1 MTPRSIGSGLVPRL
15 IGVIFDT
22 DGVVT
27 RTASV
32 HSAAWKSLFDSYLRD
47 RASSS
52 GEAFVPFDEE
62 DYVRYVDGR
71 ARYEGVE
78 GFLASRGITL
88 PRGTPGDAP
97 GTDTVC
103 ALGNTKNEHFLEQV
117 RLHGVQPFES
127 TLSLARELRRSGIP
141 TAVVSASENCAA
153 VLRAAGA
160 AELFDAR
167 VDGIDAA
174 EIGLAS
180 KPDPALFLEAA
191 RRLGVD
197 PAEVA
202 VVEDAL
208 AGVEAGRRGGFGLV
222 VGVDRSDRGDRA
234 AALKEHGA
242 DVVVADLAS
251 FKVDPDGRWS
261 VSTGS
266 LEGPEG

>member
-1 MTPRSIGSGLVPRL
+1 MRSRSTTDGPIPRL
-15 IGVIFDT
+15 AAVIFDT

-32 HSAAWKSLFDSYLRD
+32 HRAAWKALFDAYLSD
-47 RASSS
+47 RASSR
-52 GEAFVPFDEE
+52 GEPFVAFDEE
-62 DYVRYVDGR
+62 DYARYVDGR
-71 ARYEGVE
+71 ARYEGVQ

-88 PRGTPGDAP
+88 PRGAPGDPP
-97 GTDTVC
+97 GTGTVC
-103 ALGNTKNEHFLEQV
+103 ALGNAKNEHFLEEV
-117 RLHGVQPFES
+117 ALHGVEPFES
-127 TLSLARELRRSGIP
+127 TLSLVRELRRNAIP
-141 TAVVSASENCAA
+141 TGVVSASENCAA
-153 VLRAAGA
+153 LLRAAGA
-160 AELFDAR
+160 AELFDTR

-174 EIGLAS
+174 ELGLAS

-197 PAEVA
+197 PAGAA

-222 VGVDRSDRGDRA
+222 VGVDRTGRA

-251 FKVDPDGRWS
+251 FEVDPDGRWR
-261 VSTGS
+261 VSAGA
-266 LEGPEG
+266 PIDC

>member
-1 MTPRSIGSGLVPRL
+1 MTSRSISEGPVRRL
-15 IGVIFDT
+15 IAVIFDT

-32 HSAAWKSLFDSYLRD
+32 HRAAWKALFDSYLRD

-62 DYVRYVDGR
+62 DYVRYVDGV

-78 GFLASRGITL
+78 GFLDSRGISI
-88 PRGTPGDAP
+88 PRGLPGDAP
-97 GTDTVC
+97 GTDSVC
-103 ALGNTKNEHFLEQV
+103 ALGNAKNEQFLEQI
-117 RLHGVQPFES
+117 RLHGVEPFET
-127 TLSLARELRRSGIP
+127 TLALARDLHRSEIA
-141 TAVVSASENCAA
+141 TAVVSASESCAA

-160 AELFDAR
+160 ADLFDVR
-167 VDGIDAA
+167 VDGVDAK
-174 EIGLAS
+174 ELGLAS

-197 PAEVA
+197 PADAA

-208 AGVEAGRRGGFGLV
+208 AGVDAGRRGHFGLV
-222 VGVDRSDRGDRA
+222 VGVDRTDHA
-234 AALKEHGA
+234 TALKEHGA

-251 FKVDPDGRWS
+251 FTVHPDGTWS
-261 VSTGS
+261 V
-266 LEGPEG
+266 GPGA